1 MIVALIKKSLVV
13 LVPCWTVAFLTE
25 QMVFVLPT
33 VVVCSLWAMAIETKE
48 RSKSLGDFAMG
59 RNKPTVDD
67 EGGTHD

>member
-13 LVPCWTVAFLTE
+13 LIPCWTVAFLTE

>member
-67 EGGTHD
+67 EGDTND